1 MSFTQEDVLRVVTQH
16 GPIIPNQVKQK
27 LSAGDATM
35 INVYL
40 SNLKEEGKIKFT
52 HLQLGSSKFSY
63 TQEQKPKLENL
74 IEHLN
79 EKDRRTAKKLKEQRV
94 LRVQEQDPLTR
105 VGLQQIKDFAI
116 PIKVSTGQGE
126 EIFYRYFLTSPE
138 EAQKRIREQL
148 NPQSKQEQEPQEEI
162 KQPQTDQEKP
172 EQEKPEEETKT
183 AQEPEPTKEE
193 TPPEKPKR
201 EEQKSL
207 EEPTIPESE
216 LAQHVNNYCE
226 ENNIQILSIEEVRKN
241 SELDLVIKLPTA
253 AGKITFY
260 AKAKSKKNSNDGD
273 LAAAILSA
281 KKRMLPA
288 LYLTTGAV
296 TNKAKENEELQ
307 EITVVELGS

>member
-1 MSFTQEDVLRVVTQH
+1 
-16 GPIIPNQVKQK
+16 
-27 LSAGDATM
+27 M

-52 HLQLGSSKFSY
+52 NVQLGSSKFSY

-79 EKDRRTAKKLKEQRV
+79 EKDRRTAKKLQEQRV

-148 NPQSKQEQEPQEEI
+148 NPQSKQEQQ
-162 KQPQTDQEKP
+162 QPK
-172 EQEKPEEETKT
+172 EETK
-183 AQEPEPTKEE
+183 QEEQPEQPTTKEE
-193 TPPEKPKR
+193 PKPTQEPAPQQEEKPKR

-216 LAQHVNNYCE
+216 LAQQVTTYCE

-253 AGKITFY
+253 AGKIKFY

>member
-1 MSFTQEDVLRVVTQH
+1 MSFTQEDVLQVVKQH
-16 GPIIPNQVKQK
+16 GPTIPNQVKQR
-27 LSAGDATM
+27 LGAGDATM

-52 HLQLGSSKFSY
+52 NLQLGSSKFSY

-79 EKDRRTAKKLKEQRV
+79 EKDRRTAKKLQEQRV

-148 NPQSKQEQEPQEEI
+148 NPQNKQEPPEQPIPQEVQQPET
-162 KQPQTDQEKP
+162 KQEEPT
-172 EQEKPEEETKT
+172 PEEEPT
-183 AQEPEPTKEE
+183 ATQEPAPQQE
-193 TPPEKPKR
+193 EKPKR

-216 LAQHVNNYCE
+216 LAQQVTTYCE

-253 AGKITFY
+253 AGKIKFY